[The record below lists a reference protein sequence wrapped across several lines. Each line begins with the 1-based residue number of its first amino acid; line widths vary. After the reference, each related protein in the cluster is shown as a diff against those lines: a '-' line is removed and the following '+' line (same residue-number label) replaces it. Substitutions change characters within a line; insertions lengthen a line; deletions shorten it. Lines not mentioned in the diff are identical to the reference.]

1 MKNIYAKEFV
11 AMCFAAIAL
20 LMPGNSASLSHGIP
34 ALSGNKG
41 GSQQKALELIFA
53 NAVAK
58 VEQKS
63 QEIGTFFHHL
73 KSFQYFCKSNLYET
87 SVEITQMERKE
98 MEYQYH
104 IFAPY
109 RVCPLGAHVD
119 HQHGLVTGFAIDK
132 GVDLWFD
139 AREDGHVHLESRTF
153 EGVVDFD
160 IDAPTQVREHHWGDY
175 ARGAKYA
182 LKKRFELKKGINGVI
197 QGSLPVGGLSS
208 SAAVLI
214 AYVMA
219 FAKANGITLQAFEV
233 VQIASEAER
242 EYIGL
247 NNGILDQ
254 ACIAL
259 GRKDGL
265 LFLDCDSNEYR
276 IIKKNPEMPD
286 FELGIFFSGLTRS
299 LVNSDYNLRV
309 YECKTAAW
317 NMLAYTEQP
326 LRTFDKTFLRD
337 IPKTTFEKTRIAMP
351 ARFARRAEHFYSEY
365 RRVRQGVTAWE
376 TGNLKLFGKLSF
388 DSCESSIHNYE
399 CGSPELIAI
408 YEIMRSL
415 PGVWGGRFSGAGFK
429 GACIAMVDPNCKDN
443 IEKVLTEKYLEQ
455 FPEYEKTF
463 QVFWVRPDD
472 GARFV

>member
-1 MKNIYAKEFV
+1 M
-11 AMCFAAIAL
+11 
-20 LMPGNSASLSHGIP
+20 
-34 ALSGNKG
+34 
-41 GSQQKALELIFA
+41 
-53 NAVAK
+53 
-58 VEQKS
+58 
-63 QEIGTFFHHL
+63 
-73 KSFQYFCKSNLYET
+73 
-87 SVEITQMERKE
+87 
-98 MEYQYH
+98 QYH
-104 IFAPY
+104 IFSPY

-139 AREDGHVHLESRTF
+139 VRDDSHVHLESKTF
-153 EGVVDFD
+153 EGLVDFE
-160 IDAPTQVREHHWGDY
+160 IDAPSQVRERHWGDY

-182 LKKRFELKKGINGVI
+182 LKKRFELKYGINGVI

-219 FAKANGITLQAFEV
+219 FAKANDITLQPFEV
-233 VQIASEAER
+233 VKIASEAER

-247 NNGILDQ
+247 NNGLLDQ

-259 GRKDGL
+259 SKKDQL

-276 IIKKNPEMPD
+276 LIPFGGQMESVKGKEALDLGPQTLDTLDNRSSDLP
-286 FELGIFFSGLTRS
+286 FEIGIFFSGLTRS

-317 NMLAYTEQP
+317 NMLAYTDQP
-326 LRTFDKTFLRD
+326 LKTFDKTFLRD
-337 IPKTTFEKTRIAMP
+337 IPKATFDKTRIAMP

-376 TGNLKLFGKLSF
+376 TGNMKLFGKLSF

-408 YEIMRSL
+408 YEIMRDL
-415 PGVWGGRFSGAGFK
+415 PGVYGGRFSGAGFK
-429 GACIAMVDPNCKDN
+429 GACIALVDPAYKAD

-472 GARFV
+472 GARFI

>member
-1 MKNIYAKEFV
+1 MKK
-11 AMCFAAIAL
+11 
-20 LMPGNSASLSHGIP
+20 
-34 ALSGNKG
+34 
-41 GSQQKALELIFA
+41 
-53 NAVAK
+53 
-58 VEQKS
+58 
-63 QEIGTFFHHL
+63 
-73 KSFQYFCKSNLYET
+73 
-87 SVEITQMERKE
+87 
-98 MEYQYH
+98 YQYH
-104 IFAPY
+104 IFSPY

-119 HQHGLVTGFAIDK
+119 HQHGLVTGFAINK
-132 GVDLWFD
+132 GVDLWFNVNGSSQID
-139 AREDGHVHLESRTF
+139 NGELTIDNYPESHVHLESKTF
-153 EGVVDFD
+153 EGVVDFE
-160 IDAPTQVREHHWGDY
+160 INAPTQVREHHWGDY

-182 LKKRFELKKGINGVI
+182 LMKRFELKRGIDGVI

-219 FAKANGITLQAFEV
+219 FAKANDIALKPFEV
-233 VQIASEAER
+233 VKIASEAER

-247 NNGILDQ
+247 NNGLLDQ

-259 GRKDGL
+259 SKKDQL

-276 IIKKNPEMPD
+276 LIPFGKTPSGSPCLGGEKKSSLRREDLGGSEESALNREDLGGSEESALNREDLGGSLP
-286 FELGIFFSGLTRS
+286 FEIGIFFSGLTRS

-317 NMLAYTEQP
+317 NMLAYTDQP
-326 LRTFDKTFLRD
+326 LKTFDKTFLRD
-337 IPKTTFEKTRIAMP
+337 IPKATFEKTRIAMP

-376 TGNLKLFGKLSF
+376 TGNMKLFGKLSF

-415 PGVWGGRFSGAGFK
+415 PGVYGGRFSGAGFK
-429 GACIAMVDPNCKDN
+429 GACIALVDPAYKED
-443 IEKVLTEKYLEQ
+443 IQKVLTEKYLEQ

-463 QVFWVRPDD
+463 QVFWVKPDD

>member
-1 MKNIYAKEFV
+1 M
-11 AMCFAAIAL
+11 
-20 LMPGNSASLSHGIP
+20 
-34 ALSGNKG
+34 
-41 GSQQKALELIFA
+41 
-53 NAVAK
+53 
-58 VEQKS
+58 
-63 QEIGTFFHHL
+63 
-73 KSFQYFCKSNLYET
+73 
-87 SVEITQMERKE
+87 
-98 MEYQYH
+98 QYH
-104 IFAPY
+104 IFSPY

-139 AREDGHVHLESRTF
+139 IRNDAHVHLESKTF
-153 EGVVDFD
+153 EGIVDFELD
-160 IDAPTQVREHHWGDY
+160 SPTQVRERHWGDY

-182 LKKRFELKKGINGVI
+182 LKKRFELKRGITGVI

-219 FAKANGITLQAFEV
+219 FAKANEITLQPFEV
-233 VQIASEAER
+233 VKIASEAER

-247 NNGILDQ
+247 NNGLLDQ

-259 GRKDGL
+259 SKKNQL
-265 LFLDCDSNEYR
+265 LFLDCDSDDYR
-276 IIKKNPEMPD
+276 LIPFGGQMSKVESQKSTSDLRPQTSDLP
-286 FELGIFFSGLTRS
+286 FEIGIFFSGLTRS

-317 NMLAYTEQP
+317 NMLAYTDQP
-326 LRTFDKTFLRD
+326 LKTFDKTFLRD
-337 IPKTTFEKTRIAMP
+337 IPKATFEKTRIAMP

-415 PGVWGGRFSGAGFK
+415 PGVYGGRFSGAGFK
-429 GACIAMVDPNCKDN
+429 GACIALVDPANKES
-443 IEKVLTEKYLEQ
+443 IEHELTQRYLKQ
-455 FPEYEKTF
+455 FPEYERTF
-463 QVFWVRPDD
+463 QVFWVKPDN
-472 GARFV
+472 GARFVK

>member
-1 MKNIYAKEFV
+1 MMDYK
-11 AMCFAAIAL
+11 
-20 LMPGNSASLSHGIP
+20 
-34 ALSGNKG
+34 
-41 GSQQKALELIFA
+41 
-53 NAVAK
+53 
-58 VEQKS
+58 
-63 QEIGTFFHHL
+63 
-73 KSFQYFCKSNLYET
+73 
-87 SVEITQMERKE
+87 
-98 MEYQYH
+98 YH
-104 IFAPY
+104 IFSPY

-132 GVDLWFD
+132 GVDLWFTPS
-139 AREDGHVHLESRTF
+139 EDGRVHLESMTF

-160 IDAPTQVREHHWGDY
+160 VTQGTLVKEKHWGDY

-182 LKKRFELKKGINGVI
+182 LKKRFALRYGIEGVI
-197 QGSLPVGGLSS
+197 KGSLPVGGLSS

-219 FAKANGITLQAFEV
+219 FAKANNIELEPMEV
-233 VQIASEAER
+233 VKIASEAER

-259 GRKDGL
+259 GKKDGL

-276 IIKKNPEMPD
+276 IIKRNPKMPD
-286 FELGIFFSGLTRS
+286 FEIGIFFSGLTRS

-317 NMLAYTEQP
+317 NVLAYTDQP
-326 LRTFDKTFLRD
+326 LKTFDKTFLRD
-337 IPKTTFEKTRIAMP
+337 IPKATFEKCRIAMP

-376 TGNLKLFGKLSF
+376 SGNLKLFGKLSF

-408 YEIMRSL
+408 YDIMKTL
-415 PGVWGGRFSGAGFK
+415 PGVYGGRFSGAGFK
-429 GACIAMVDPNCKDN
+429 GACVAIVDPKCKED
-443 IEKVLTEKYLEQ
+443 IERELTKKYLEK
-455 FPEYEKTF
+455 FPEYEETF
-463 QVFWVRPDD
+463 KVFFVKPDD
-472 GARFV
+472 GAREVDLKN

>member
-1 MKNIYAKEFV
+1 
-11 AMCFAAIAL
+11 
-20 LMPGNSASLSHGIP
+20 
-34 ALSGNKG
+34 
-41 GSQQKALELIFA
+41 
-53 NAVAK
+53 
-58 VEQKS
+58 
-63 QEIGTFFHHL
+63 
-73 KSFQYFCKSNLYET
+73 
-87 SVEITQMERKE
+87 

-104 IFAPY
+104 IFSPY

-119 HQHGLVTGFAIDK
+119 HQHGLVTGFAINK
-132 GVDLWFD
+132 GVDLWFNTTD
-139 AREDGHVHLESRTF
+139 DGTVMLTSRSF
-153 EGVVDFD
+153 EGDVHFH
-160 IDAPTQVREHHWGDY
+160 INSPSQVKEHHWGDY

-182 LKKRFELKKGINGVI
+182 LRKRFELTHGIEGVI

-219 FAKANGITLQAFEV
+219 FSKANGINLQPFEI

-247 NNGILDQ
+247 NNGLLDQ

-259 GRKDGL
+259 GKKDGL
-265 LFLDCDSNEYR
+265 LFLDCDSNDYR
-276 IIKKNPEMPD
+276 IIKRHPDMPD
-286 FELGIFFSGLTRS
+286 FEIGIFFSGLTRS

-309 YECKTAAW
+309 FECKTAAW
-317 NMLAYTEQP
+317 NMLAYTDQP
-326 LRTFDKTFLRD
+326 LKTFDKTFLRD

-376 TGNLKLFGKLSF
+376 TGNMRLFGKLSF

-415 PGVWGGRFSGAGFK
+415 EGVYGGRFSGAGFK
-429 GACIAMVDPNCKDN
+429 GACIALVNPAFEEE
-443 IEKVLTEKYLEQ
+443 IEKEITRRYLEQ

-463 QVFWVRPDD
+463 KVFWVKPDD
-472 GARFV
+472 GARFVEG

>member
-1 MKNIYAKEFV
+1 M
-11 AMCFAAIAL
+11 
-20 LMPGNSASLSHGIP
+20 
-34 ALSGNKG
+34 
-41 GSQQKALELIFA
+41 
-53 NAVAK
+53 
-58 VEQKS
+58 
-63 QEIGTFFHHL
+63 T
-73 KSFQYFCKSNLYET
+73 
-87 SVEITQMERKE
+87 
-98 MEYQYH
+98 YQYH
-104 IFAPY
+104 IFSPY

-132 GVDLWFD
+132 GVDLWFNVN
-139 AREDGHVHLESRTF
+139 DGQRDSVKGQKSWPESHVHLESKTF

-160 IDAPTQVREHHWGDY
+160 INAPSQVRERHWGDY
-175 ARGAKYA
+175 ARGAKFA
-182 LKKRFELKKGINGVI
+182 LRKRFALRKGINGVI

-219 FAKANGITLQAFEV
+219 FAKANDITLQPFEV
-233 VQIASEAER
+233 VKIASEAER

-247 NNGILDQ
+247 NNGLLDQ

-259 GRKDGL
+259 GKKNEL
-265 LFLDCDSNEYR
+265 LFLDCDTNEYR
-276 IIKKNPEMPD
+276 LIPFGGQRDSVKAESQRDSVKGQRPEETNALDLRPSTLD
-286 FELGIFFSGLTRS
+286 REDALDLRPSTFDLPFKIGIFFSGLTRS

-326 LRTFDKTFLRD
+326 LKTFDKTFLRD
-337 IPKTTFEKTRIAMP
+337 IPKATFEKTKIAMP

-415 PGVWGGRFSGAGFK
+415 PGVYGGRFSGAGFK
-429 GACIAMVDPNCKDN
+429 GACIALVDPAQTEE
-443 IEKVLTEKYLEQ
+443 IEKTLTERYLEQ
-455 FPEYEKTF
+455 FPEYERTF
-463 QVFWVRPDD
+463 QVFWVSPDD
-472 GARFV
+472 GARFI

>member
-1 MKNIYAKEFV
+1 MN
-11 AMCFAAIAL
+11 
-20 LMPGNSASLSHGIP
+20 
-34 ALSGNKG
+34 NKAY
-41 GSQQKALELIFA
+41 K
-53 NAVAK
+53 
-58 VEQKS
+58 
-63 QEIGTFFHHL
+63 
-73 KSFQYFCKSNLYET
+73 
-87 SVEITQMERKE
+87 
-98 MEYQYH
+98 YH
-104 IFAPY
+104 IFSPY
-109 RVCPLGAHVD
+109 RVCPIGAHVD

-132 GVDLWFD
+132 GVDLWFNVCD
-139 AREDGHVHLESRTF
+139 DGHVHLDSQSF
-153 EGVVDFD
+153 DGQVDFE
-160 IDAPTQVREHHWGDY
+160 ISQPSQIREFHWGDY

-182 LKKRFELKKGINGVI
+182 LCKRFELTHGIDGLL

-219 FAKANGITLQAFEV
+219 FAKANGISLQPFEV
-233 VQIASEAER
+233 AQIASEAER

-247 NNGILDQ
+247 NNGLLDQ

-265 LFLDCDSNEYR
+265 LFLDCDTNDYR
-276 IIKKNPEMPD
+276 IIKKNAEMPD
-286 FELGIFFSGLTRS
+286 FELAIFFSGLTRS

-317 NMLAYTEQP
+317 NMLAYMDQP
-326 LRTFDKTFLRD
+326 LKTFDKTFLRD
-337 IPKTTFEKTRIAMP
+337 IPKTSFDKTKIAMP

-408 YEIMRSL
+408 YEIMRTL
-415 PGVWGGRFSGAGFK
+415 PGIYGGRFSGAGFK
-429 GACIAMVDPNCKDN
+429 GACIAIIDPACKED
-443 IEKVLTEKYLEQ
+443 IERQMTERYLTQ

-463 QVFWVRPDD
+463 KCYFVKPDD
-472 GARFV
+472 GARFLTV

>member
-1 MKNIYAKEFV
+1 MKDF
-11 AMCFAAIAL
+11 
-20 LMPGNSASLSHGIP
+20 
-34 ALSGNKG
+34 
-41 GSQQKALELIFA
+41 
-53 NAVAK
+53 
-58 VEQKS
+58 
-63 QEIGTFFHHL
+63 
-73 KSFQYFCKSNLYET
+73 
-87 SVEITQMERKE
+87 
-98 MEYQYH
+98 QYH
-104 IFAPY
+104 IFSPY

-139 AREDGHVHLESRTF
+139 VNDDGHVHLESRTF
-153 EGVVDFD
+153 DGLVDFD
-160 IDAPTQVREHHWGDY
+160 IDKPSQVKEHHWGDY

-182 LKKRFELKKGINGVI
+182 LRKRFELSKGINGVI

-219 FAKANGITLQAFEV
+219 FAKANGITLKPFEV

-247 NNGILDQ
+247 NNGLLDQ

-259 GRKDGL
+259 SKKNQL
-265 LFLDCDSNEYR
+265 LFLDCDSNDYR
-276 IIKKNPEMPD
+276 VIPFGGTLAFSPQPSD
-286 FELGIFFSGLTRS
+286 LPFEIGIFFSGLTRS

-309 YECKTAAW
+309 FECKTAAW
-317 NMLAYTEQP
+317 DMLAYTDQP
-326 LRTFDKTFLRD
+326 LKTFDKTFLRD
-337 IPKTTFEKTRIAMP
+337 IPKATFDKTKIAMP
-351 ARFARRAEHFYSEY
+351 QRFARRAEHFYSEY

-408 YEIMRSL
+408 YEIMRQL
-415 PGVWGGRFSGAGFK
+415 PGIWGGRFSGAGFK
-429 GACIAMVDPNCKDN
+429 GACIALVDPAYKEE
-443 IEKVLTEKYLEQ
+443 IEKKLTEQYLAQ
-455 FPEYEKTF
+455 FPEYEGSF
-463 QVFWVRPDD
+463 QVFWVKPDD
-472 GARFV
+472 GARFVS